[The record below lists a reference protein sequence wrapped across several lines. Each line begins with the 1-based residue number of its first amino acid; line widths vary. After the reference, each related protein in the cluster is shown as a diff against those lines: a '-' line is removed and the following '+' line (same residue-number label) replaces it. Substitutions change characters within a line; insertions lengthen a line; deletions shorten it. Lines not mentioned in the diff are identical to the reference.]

1 MLKKIISGGQIGAEQ
16 AALDVAT
23 KLDIPHGGWIQK
35 GRRAQRLKLPEKYQ
49 LDEMPTASFKKR
61 IEKNVIGSDGTLII
75 SHGELTGASDYSQKM
90 TDKHNCPSL
99 HIDLNKIPAFIAA
112 LKMNAW
118 VVENNIEILNVAG
131 PKTSEDPNIYKA
143 TMDILESAYYLSQ
156 VEDKPL
162 SLDVT
167 HKAFSWDRKPVL
179 MSYPKTVDE
188 AVDRLT
194 SELPLKDKTTIA
206 NMNTEEVDSLND
218 TLGRYVIDSFG
229 LWTGNK
235 ELVMS
240 CRLESKNDVYNEN
253 AASMVI
259 INRLWKKLRKTH
271 KLRIVKS

>member
-1 MLKKIISGGQIGAEQ
+1 MFKKIISGGQIGAEQ
-16 AALDVAT
+16 AALDVAI
-23 KLDIPHGGWIQK
+23 KLDISHGGWIQE
-35 GRRAQRLKLPEKYQ
+35 GRRTQRLKLPEKYQ
-49 LDEMPTASFKKR
+49 LNEMPTASFKKR

-90 TDKHNCPSL
+90 TDEHNRPSL

-112 LKMNAW
+112 SKINAW
-118 VVENNIEILNVAG
+118 AVENNIEVLNVAG
-131 PKTSEDPNIYKA
+131 SKTSEDPNIYKA
-143 TMDILESAYYLSQ
+143 TMDILEGAYYLSQ

-162 SLDVT
+162 TLDVA
-167 HKAFSWDRKPVL
+167 HKASSWDRKTVP
-179 MSYPKTVDE
+179 MSCPKTVDE
-188 AVDRLT
+188 AVDRFT

-206 NMNTEEVDSLND
+206 NMTAEEVESLND
-218 TLGRYVIDSFG
+218 TLGRYVRNSFG

-259 INRLWKKLRKTH
+259 IKRLWKKLRKTH
-271 KLRIVKS
+271 KLRIV

>member
-1 MLKKIISGGQIGAEQ
+1 MFKKIISGGQIGAEQ
-16 AALDVAT
+16 AALDVAI

-35 GRRAQRLKLPEKYQ
+35 GRGAQRLTLPEKYQ

-61 IEKNVIGSDGTLII
+61 IEKNVMGSDGTLII

>member
-61 IEKNVIGSDGTLII
+61 IEKNVMGSDGTLII

>member
-1 MLKKIISGGQIGAEQ
+1 M
-16 AALDVAT
+16 
-23 KLDIPHGGWIQK
+23 
-35 GRRAQRLKLPEKYQ
+35 
-49 LDEMPTASFKKR
+49 
-61 IEKNVIGSDGTLII
+61 GSDGTLII

-240 CRLESKNDVYNEN
+240 CRLESKNDAYNEN

>member
-1 MLKKIISGGQIGAEQ
+1 MLKKIISGGQIGVEQ
-16 AALDVAT
+16 AALDIAI

-61 IEKNVIGSDGTLII
+61 IEKNVMGSDGTLII

-90 TDKHNCPSL
+90 TDKHNHPSL
-99 HIDLNKIPAFIAA
+99 HIDLNKTPAFIAA
-112 LKMNAW
+112 SKINAW
-118 VVENNIEILNVAG
+118 AVENNIEVLNVAG

-143 TMDILESAYYLSQ
+143 TMDILEGAYYLSHI
-156 VEDKPL
+156 EDKPL

-167 HKAFSWDRKPVL
+167 HKASSWDRKPVP

-206 NMNTEEVDSLND
+206 NMSTEEVESLND